1 MMASPRTRALRTIAF
16 AVLTACGITVHA
28 AGLGSI
34 AVQSGLGEPLRVSI
48 QLVGGDAYDVVSD
61 CIKARVSTL
70 EGGMIATPKAGVTR
84 NGRFTTIQLTTHQ
97 NVNELAVNVSVSV
110 GCTAT
115 VHRDYQILLDPVA
128 SLPATAAALPSDS
141 ARLPGSGARSSA
153 VAAQPPYV
161 NMVAQG
167 KGRKRHLFKSPGT
180 SPQGRQSPAMA
191 TALPALRKAARISSP
206 RMKKVSHGV
215 LTLSIAGEETGGQE
229 LDRHDTALT
238 LKLATTLSASAPE
251 TDAQKLADIRVRQ
264 ARLAALLRDED
275 PGEAAAARLRSVQH
289 EMQDIRAQS
298 DLLKQQERSGQTA
311 MQAMRNDL
319 RHWIVGLG
327 AAVLA
332 CFGAIGWLLWRLFI
346 VRKNDR
352 HASWSRIL
360 EGHDTGSGDFTE
372 PGDAVGLDYSAP
384 FNDTYW
390 PTGSDQHAP
399 DPQAV
404 AAELVAGTAA
414 ELNGDER
421 DAASRSTIE
430 DPIPYLAANRREPDH
445 SRDPSGHVLDVE
457 EVLDITEL
465 AEVWV
470 ALHQDPM
477 KLLELLE
484 PFKDV
489 ERPDSPLPWLCL
501 LDVYRALGDVRKY
514 EATAQRIKKVYNVRV
529 ASWDAEASA
538 GQNQTLSDLPHV
550 TEKILDLWESPDIVP
565 YLQGLLSDQRDGTRD
580 GFELPVYRSI
590 MQLLKLA
597 STPNRSKRDDQK
609 AYAVLFGANIQR
621 LGAAQDKSGGDAA
634 AAGLPV
640 EGPAGAS
647 AVRRVTSGNSE
658 PGNSRP
664 GKSHAPVA
672 RHETAVREWLVEES
686 ADPRQAVPFSPVAN
700 RPAAAPDQTPA
711 PKQVKSASVARRGAA
726 PGRANSTT
734 TDPIDVRVI
743 STAADTPARSESS
756 RDAIDAIDAEE
767 MSTMAIRLHL
777 AISYQDIG
785 DEEGAQELLHE
796 VIKDGTPELAAR
808 AKLILSQLHQAVPA
822 GPENAS
828 ALAAFR

>member
-16 AVLTACGITVHA
+16 AVLTVCGIIVHA

-48 QLVGGDAYDVVSD
+48 QLVGGDAYDVVSE

-70 EGGMIATPKAGVTR
+70 EGGMIATPKAGATR
-84 NGRFTTIQLTTHQ
+84 NGQSTTIQLTTHQ
-97 NVNELAVNVSVSV
+97 NINELAVNVSVSV

-115 VHRDYQILLDPVA
+115 VHRDYQILLDPVS
-128 SLPATAAALPSDS
+128 SLPATAAALPAES
-141 ARLPGSGARSSA
+141 ARRSGSDARSSA
-153 VAAQPPYV
+153 VTAQPPYI
-161 NMVAQG
+161 NMVTQG
-167 KGRKRHLFKSPGT
+167 KGRKRHLVKSPGT
-180 SPQGRQSPAMA
+180 RPQATRDPATA
-191 TALPALRKAARISSP
+191 TALPALRKAARISSS

-238 LKLATTLSASAPE
+238 LKLATTLSASASE

-275 PGEAAAARLRSVQH
+275 PGQAAEARLRFVQH

-298 DLLKQQERSGQTA
+298 DLLKQQERSEQAA

-332 CFGAIGWLLWRLFI
+332 CFGAIGWLLWRLF
-346 VRKNDR
+346 VARKNDR
-352 HASWSRIL
+352 HASWSRII
-360 EGHDTGSGDFTE
+360 EGHDTGSGDFTH
-372 PGDAVGLDYSAP
+372 PGDVVELDYSAP

-404 AAELVAGTAA
+404 AAERVAGSAA

-421 DAASRSTIE
+421 DAASRPAIE
-430 DPIPYLAANRREPDH
+430 DPIPYLATNRREPDH

-489 ERPDSPLPWLCL
+489 EKPDSPLPWLCL
-501 LDVYRALGDVRKY
+501 LDVYRAIGDVRKY
-514 EATAQRIKKVYNVRV
+514 EATAQRIKKVYNVKV

-550 TEKILDLWESPDIVP
+550 TEKILDLWGSPDIVP

-580 GFELPVYRSI
+580 GFELAVYRSI

-609 AYAVLFGANIQR
+609 AYAVLFGANTQR
-621 LGAAQDKSGGDAA
+621 PDAAPDKSGGDAA
-634 AAGLPV
+634 AASPPV
-640 EGPAGAS
+640 EGP
-647 AVRRVTSGNSE
+647 VRPAPSGNSQ
-658 PGNSRP
+658 P

-686 ADPRQAVPFSPVAN
+686 ADPQQAVPLSPVAS
-700 RPAAAPDQTPA
+700 RPVAAPDQTPA
-711 PKQVKSASVARRGAA
+711 RKQVKSTSVARRGAA

-734 TDPIDVRVI
+734 TDAIDVRVI

-756 RDAIDAIDAEE
+756 RDAVDAIDAEE

-785 DEEGAQELLHE
+785 DEEGAQELLYE

-808 AKLILSQLHQAVPA
+808 ARLILSQLHQAVPA
-822 GPENAS
+822 GPENGS